1 MNVSKKISYLYLIIS
16 VLFFSFIFYRSEIQF
31 NDNNDYYSKYYIIS
45 ILLIFFSIISFFLKK
60 IIKIQISLVI
70 LFGILGFYIWEAILI
85 KNYGSRIKENIFH
98 EKNIEKYFNQTGLK
112 YDTRSKK
119 EVFKKLKEKDKNS
132 TIAVYPSYWLEDK
145 NKKILPL
152 SGKSFSKTLDCNEN
166 GYFSIY
172 ASDRYGFNNIDKNW
186 DNNEIDYLLIGDSF
200 VHGQCVYEKDTISG
214 NLRKLKDNKKGIL
227 NLGYSSTSILAQ
239 YATLKEYF
247 PNKKVNNILYF
258 YHEGNDLKGLS
269 TELKDDIFKNYISDQ
284 KYSQNLKNRQQEI
297 DNLIDETVKASL
309 FKPTK
314 NDEFSFV
321 KFFKLTNFREIYL
334 NNLFY
339 SPNQKEF
346 FQILRLMKKFSDK
359 KKTNFYFVYLPEY
372 FRYAGIDNKNSN
384 KYSEI
389 IKTVKKMNINI
400 IDLHDGIIQ
409 AVENPLNLY
418 PFGNFGHF
426 NEIGYETVAKI
437 ILKKIKN

>member
-60 IIKIQISLVI
+60 IIKIQITLVI
-70 LFGILGFYIWEAILI
+70 FFGILGFYIWEAILI
-85 KNYGSRIKENIFH
+85 KNYGSRIKENIFD

-119 EVFKKLKEKDKNS
+119 EVFKKLKGKDKNAI
-132 TIAVYPSYWLEDK
+132 IAVYPSYWLQNK

-152 SGKSFSKTLDCNEN
+152 SGKSLSKTLDCNEN

-172 ASDRYGFNNIDKNW
+172 NSDRYGFNNIDKNW
-186 DNNEIDYLLIGDSF
+186 DKKEIDYLLIGDSF

-346 FQILRLMKKFSDK
+346 FQILQLMKKFSDK